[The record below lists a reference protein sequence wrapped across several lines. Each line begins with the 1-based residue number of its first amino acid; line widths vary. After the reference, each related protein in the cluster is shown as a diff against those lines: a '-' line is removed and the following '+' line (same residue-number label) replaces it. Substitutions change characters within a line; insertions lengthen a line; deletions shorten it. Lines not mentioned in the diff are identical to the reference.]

1 MSEQRFAFHH
11 DPRFAL
17 PLRLLG
23 VRPATC
29 WVALDGEELA
39 VRFGPWR
46 LRTPVSNLAGVCR
59 TGPYH
64 WFKAIGA
71 RGSFADRGAT
81 FGTSPRGGVCIT
93 FHEPVGALLGEGR
106 FRHPGLTVTVADPE
120 ALVAAVRAR
129 TEGADRD
136 DEGQER

>member
-1 MSEQRFAFHH
+1 VTQQRFAFHH

-23 VRPATC
+23 VRPSTC
-29 WVALDGEELA
+29 WVTLDDDDFEA
-39 VRFGPWR
+39 RFGPWR
-46 LRTPVSNLAGVCR
+46 LRTPVSNLADICR

-64 WFKAIGA
+64 WFKAVGP
-71 RGSFADRGAT
+71 RGSLADRGAT
-81 FGTSPRGGVCIT
+81 FGTSPRGGVCVS

-120 ALVAAVRAR
+120 ALLVAVRRRIDQA
-129 TEGADRD
+129 EGDADGSGR
-136 DEGQER
+136 